1 MFVPEI
7 NEVKGRLE
15 EMAKSGK
22 IEAWELPYENLL
34 TRLTAAI
41 FFIEPAKGQDEN
53 LQAVWDELANHE
65 NFSYRENNE
74 KKLSQMKYRVT
85 FNIEEKQKNEQKET
99 MVEESAN
106 V

>member
-41 FFIEPAKGQDEN
+41 FFIEPAKEEE
-53 LQAVWDELANHE
+53 LQAVWGELANHE
-65 NFSYRENNE
+65 NFSFRENYE

-85 FNIEEKQKNEQKET
+85 FSIEEKEKNQQKET